1 MSSTWIWLLWA
12 CTGSKPDDTHGET
25 GDSGPVVAGYSILAD
40 EIGEGVLLSAW
51 SAGDE
56 LLAVGGAL
64 GGDGPGVMAR
74 WDGETLCTETLV
86 EDAALWWIHGP
97 SDTEWWAVG
106 ERGTVVHSVEGE
118 VTRDDV
124 STDMTLFGV
133 WDDGENT
140 WVVGGDVNAGTGG
153 IWKRGEAG
161 WEQVLATEEGV
172 VFKVWDRWFVGDEV
186 AWLLDDAGVFQP
198 FPPGERLLTVRGS
211 ATDAVYA
218 VGGVTGS
225 AARKWTGSA
234 WQELDTAGL
243 SAPLN
248 GVWTAPG
255 ENVWVAGM
263 MGVQGFSDDGGSS
276 WKIPDF
282 PLTVHHFHAVWK
294 HQDAF
299 LFLGGNLMS
308 AAGPWFGTI
317 GRWGMPR
324 SAVTASD
331 CPGN

>member
-1 MSSTWIWLLWA
+1 MRVSWFLLLWA
-12 CTGSKPDDTHGET
+12 CTGPKPDDSAGET
-25 GDSGPVVAGYSILAD
+25 GDTAPEGPGFSILAD
-40 EIGEGVLLSAW
+40 EVGEGVLLSAW
-51 SAGDE
+51 SAGE
-56 LLAVGGAL
+56 EMLAVGGAL
-64 GGDGPGVMAR
+64 GGSGPGILAR

-86 EDAALWWIHGP
+86 EDAALWWIQGP
-97 SDTEWWAVG
+97 SETEWRAVG
-106 ERGTVVHSVEGE
+106 ERGTVVHSVDG
-118 VTRDDV
+118 VVARDDV
-124 STDMTLFGV
+124 DTDMTLYGV
-133 WDDGENT
+133 WDDGESA
-140 WVVGGDVNAGTGG
+140 WVVGGDVGAGTGG
-153 IWKRGEAG
+153 IWQRGVAG

-172 VFKVWDRWFVGDEV
+172 VFKVWDRWFVGDQV
-186 AWLLDDAGVFQP
+186 AWRLGDDGVFES
-198 FPPGERLLTVRGS
+198 FPPQERLLTVRGVS
-211 ATDAVYA
+211 GDEVYA
-218 VGGVTGS
+218 VGGTMGS
-225 AARKWTGSA
+225 AARKWTGA
-234 WQELDTAGL
+234 GWEELDTAGL

-263 MGVQGFSDDGGSS
+263 MGVQGFSDDGGAS

-294 HQDAF
+294 HQESF

-324 SAVTASD
+324 AAVTASE